1 VIRLTC
7 AHCQATLEVD
17 DAFAGGVCRCQ
28 HCGTIQTVPRPGEK
42 AVTAEASRALYQVQ
56 SRSGQSSAP
65 SGLEELA
72 EVIHSSG
79 LAGSGLRNRSQI
91 ELPADHPHAHPH
103 PKSRVPLIAAI
114 AGAVVVLLI
123 ATIAVI
129 LLRSPS
135 GAATLPDGSTAPG
148 PAVTS
153 TPNFAGIG
161 LAGKRVIFV
170 IDRGDATSDYFPS
183 LKELTTRAATSL
195 GSDRKFQVVLWDNG
209 SVDSYPALGPSFA
222 TDEEVKKLAAWFDE
236 VPTGR
241 PTDVMPALKAAV
253 AQSPDTIVLVT
264 GKSMQLT
271 DSDPEFATNVL
282 NQLAG
287 KKIIVHTV
295 TLGESTPADPL
306 RKIALETGGKFLD
319 LSRSDIERLAGQ

>member
-28 HCGTIQTVPRPGEK
+28 HCGTIQTVPRPGEV
-42 AVTAEASRALYQVQ
+42 AHAAEGSRALYQVQ

-79 LAGSGLRNRSQI
+79 LAGSGLRNGPPSQLSA
-91 ELPADHPHAHPH
+91 EHPHLHPH
-103 PKSRVPLIAAI
+103 PKSRLPLIASI
-114 AGAVVVLLI
+114 IGALVVLLV
-123 ATIAVI
+123 ATIGVL
-129 LLRSPS
+129 LLRSPR
-135 GAATLPDGSTAPG
+135 AVATLPDGSTVPG

-161 LAGKRVIFV
+161 LSGERVIFLL
-170 IDRGDATSDYFPS
+170 DRGDATADYFPS
-183 LKELTTRAATSL
+183 LKELTGRAVTSL
-195 GSDRKFQVVLWDNG
+195 GEDRKFQVVLWDNG
-209 SVDSYPALGPSFA
+209 SVDSYPALGPQFA
-222 TDEEVKKLAAWFDE
+222 TADEVKKLATWFDE

-241 PTDVMPALKAAV
+241 PTDVMPALKAALG
-253 AQSPDTIVLVT
+253 QSPDTIVLVT

-319 LSRSDIERLAGQ
+319 LSRSDIERLAG